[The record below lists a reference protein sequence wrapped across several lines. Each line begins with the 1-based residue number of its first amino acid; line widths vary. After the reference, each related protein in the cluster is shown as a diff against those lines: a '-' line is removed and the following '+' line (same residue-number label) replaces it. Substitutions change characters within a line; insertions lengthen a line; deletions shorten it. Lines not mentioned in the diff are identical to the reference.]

1 MTTTLFVLEHRSAS
15 DNEKYMSEHVLKISL
30 LRSNVLI
37 KSVVKVGLL
46 VIKLANAILWK
57 RGEPIILFP
66 IILEGSF
73 ISQCITL
80 LYLWF
85 LLNCLKIYI
94 NICV

>member
-46 VIKLANAILWK
+46 VIKLANAI
-57 RGEPIILFP
+57 F
-66 IILEGSF
+66 
-73 ISQCITL
+73 
-80 LYLWF
+80 
-85 LLNCLKIYI
+85 
-94 NICV
+94 